1 MPILACPY
9 EGNEPVTLYCVK
21 KMSENAGQ
29 EGGGSCSQPEG
40 WIRSAHAE
48 CPQLDPPRSAP
59 AERSPALPG
68 AGSPQCKWALLIKFL
83 MKMFSL
89 VLAS

>member
-48 CPQLDPPRSAP
+48 CPQLDPPGLHLPRGAQLCQALAP
-59 AERSPALPG
+59 HNANGL
-68 AGSPQCKWALLIKFL
+68 C
-83 MKMFSL
+83 
-89 VLAS
+89 